1 MTCPTCGEVCNK
13 FGKDRHA
20 YQRYRCR
27 QCGKILTEPHNGH
40 FAGMYTSPEEAASVL
55 RLMMEGVSVRS
66 IERLA
71 GMHRDT
77 ILRVLVHAGA
87 HCERLLQSTIH
98 AVQVQDVQCDE
109 LWGFVGCKE
118 KNNHEGRLDR
128 GDAYCFVAIE
138 RHSKLILSWHLGRRT
153 AEDTEAFM
161 EKLNEA
167 MSGRFQ
173 LTTDGFAAYPEA
185 VHCNLGTRVDFA
197 QLVKVYAAPRDPD
210 ERYSPASVVNAV
222 PVPRWGDPDPQS
234 ICTSHVERHNLSMR
248 MQLRRLTRL
257 TNAFSKKW
265 ENLKAALAVYFA
277 HYNFLRVHRTLRVTP
292 AMEAGITDHLWGW
305 QELLRYVT

>member
-1 MTCPTCGEVCNK
+1 MTCPQCGILCNK
-13 FGKDRHA
+13 FGKDRHDD
-20 YQRYRCR
+20 QRYRCR
-27 QCGKILTEPHNGH
+27 LCGKVLTEPHNGH
-40 FAGMYTSPEEAASVL
+40 FSGMYTSPEEAASVL
-55 RLMMEGVSVRS
+55 RLMMEGLSVRS
-66 IERLA
+66 IERLT

-87 HCERLLQSTIH
+87 HCERLLHTTIR
-98 AVQVQDVQCDE
+98 AIQVQYVQCDE

-128 GDAYCFVAIE
+128 GDAYCFVGIE
-138 RHSKLILSWHLGRRT
+138 RHSKLILAWHLGRRT
-153 AEDTEAFM
+153 AEDTEVFT
-161 EKLNEA
+161 EKLNQA
-167 MSGRFQ
+167 TSGRFQ

-185 VHCNLGTRVDFA
+185 VHYSLGTHVDFA

-210 ERYSPASVVNAV
+210 ERYSPASVVDAV

-234 ICTSHVERHNLSMR
+234 ICTSHVERYNLSMR

-265 ENLKAALAVYFA
+265 ENLKAALAVYFGY
-277 HYNFLRVHRTLRVTP
+277 YNFCRVHRTLRVTP
-292 AMEAGITDHLWGW
+292 AVEAGLTDHVWGL
-305 QELLRYVT
+305 QELLCAAS